1 MRLSVKDIATRLQGV
16 VEGDDTMDIRG
27 LAGLREAEPDELSFL
42 AHARYQPWLA
52 QTRASAVLVAKDWS
66 GACPCT
72 VIRVDN
78 PTTAFVEAAGWWAAP
93 VPPVEPGVHP
103 TAVLGRDVRLGE
115 NASVGPHCVLGDGVC
130 IGADTVIE
138 ANCVLGDGTVVGDHC
153 RLYPLVSVREGTRIG
168 HRTLIHNGAVIGSD
182 GFGYDRA
189 GPGWKKIP
197 QLGIV
202 VIGDDVEIGANSTID
217 RARFGK
223 TVIGNGVK
231 IDNLVQV
238 AHNCQLG
245 DHCAVAAL
253 VGFAGSTILGD
264 GVQVGGQAGFAGHLR
279 VGAGTVVAGRAGVI
293 KDMEGEQCVSD
304 FPAMPHAK
312 ARRMHA
318 HVMRLP
324 ELKKKVDDLER
335 RIQAIKEP
343 GVSS

>member
-1 MRLSVKDIATRLQGV
+1 MMLTVQDIAARLQGV
-16 VEGDDTMDIRG
+16 AEGDAAIEIGG
-27 LAGLREAEPDELSFL
+27 LAGLREAEAGELSFL
-42 AHARYQPWLA
+42 AEARYQNWLA
-52 QTRASAVLVAKDWS
+52 QTRASAVLVARDWS

-78 PTTAFVEAAGWWAAP
+78 PEAAFVEAAGWWAAP

-103 TAVLGRDVRLGE
+103 TAVLGRDVQVGE
-115 NASVGPHCVLGDGVC
+115 QASVGPHCVLGDGVR
-130 IGADTVIE
+130 IGAHTVIE
-138 ANCVLGDGTVVGDHC
+138 ANCVLGAGTVVGDHC

-182 GFGYDRA
+182 GFGYDRD
-189 GPGWKKIP
+189 GPRWKKIP
-197 QLGIV
+197 QLGVV
-202 VIGDDVEIGANSTID
+202 VIGDDVEIGAHTAID

-231 IDNLVQV
+231 IDNLVHV

-264 GVQVGGQAGFAGHLR
+264 GVQVGGQAGFSGHLR

-293 KDMEGEQCVSD
+293 KDMDGGQFVSD
-304 FPAMPHAK
+304 FPAMPHGK

-324 ELKKKVDDLER
+324 ELKKKVDAMEARLR
-335 RIQAIKEP
+335 AIE
-343 GVSS
+343 GQGASS